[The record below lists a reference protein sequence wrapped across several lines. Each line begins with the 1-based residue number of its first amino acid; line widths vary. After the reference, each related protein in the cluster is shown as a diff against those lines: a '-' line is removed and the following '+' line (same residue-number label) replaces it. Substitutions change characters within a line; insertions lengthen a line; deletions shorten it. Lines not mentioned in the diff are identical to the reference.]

1 MKIDFK
7 KTIRY
12 FNPNSVDNLGEIN
25 PYRDWKAAIIFSAV
39 LFFFVLS
46 ADGYVLWKSLH
57 VINENIVLEE
67 QTAATT
73 TAATVSRT
81 SLSKAVEAINAKER
95 QFKKPFDMII
105 ADPSL

>member
-12 FNPNSVDNLGEIN
+12 FNPRNADGLETIN
-25 PYRDWKAAIIFSAV
+25 PYRDWKAAIIFSAI
-39 LFFFVLS
+39 FFAVVLS

-67 QTAATT
+67 QTAI
-73 TAATVSRT
+73 TAINRV
-81 SLSKAVEAINAKER
+81 SLSKAVEAIKNKEE
-95 QFKKPFDMII
+95 QFKKSFDMII
-105 ADPSL
+105 VDPSL

>member
-7 KTIRY
+7 KIIRY
-12 FNPNSVDNLGEIN
+12 LNPGNVDDLEAIN
-25 PYRDWKAAIIFSAV
+25 PSRDWKAAVIFSAIL
-39 LFFFVLS
+39 LFAVLS

-67 QTAATT
+67 QTAV
-73 TAATVSRT
+73 TAINRA
-81 SLSKAVEAINAKER
+81 SLGKAIEAIKAKEE

>member
-1 MKIDFK
+1 MKIDLK
-7 KTIRY
+7 KIIRY
-12 FNPNSVDNLGEIN
+12 LNPNNVNNLDAIN
-25 PYRDWKAAIIFSAV
+25 PYRDWKAAVIFSA
-39 LFFFVLS
+39 LFLLFVLS

-67 QTAATT
+67 QTRAVAINR
-73 TAATVSRT
+73 V
-81 SLSKAVEAINAKER
+81 SLSKAIEMIKAKEE